1 MAPRPPGARRSLFP
15 EPEHVY
21 ELGVA
26 GRYALTNIS
35 PSPRNTNKLSS
46 KTGVTLKDSGIRDEH
61 GMQPLED
68 LFSSPHKPTEDRDE
82 DEGEDDEDGGASED
96 GRADSEDM
104 DITTSTFPSHTD
116 INAPRNC

>member
-1 MAPRPPGARRSLFP
+1 MCTSWELLAGMRSRVSLF
-15 EPEHVY
+15 
-21 ELGVA
+21 
-26 GRYALTNIS
+26 IS
-35 PSPRNTNKLSS
+35 PRIPGYANRLSS

-82 DEGEDDEDGGASED
+82 DKGEDDEDGGASED

-104 DITTSTFPSHTD
+104 DITTSTCSQHSHTD
-116 INAPRNC
+116 IQHAA